1 MSRINSPVLKQ
12 IRYSNGGKP
21 PTIQVESS
29 TKLRGAISLLHEGAS
44 SNHVPLSVRAKVIIK
59 FFRKLQEDK
68 YLLSKI
74 FKYVTTLI
82 TSCYP
87 ATYNHKMALRNLAV
101 RSTILQ
107 QIRCNRSR
115 KAKDSSKSRSSTH
128 LLLGSEA
135 PCALDQFAAGRHL
148 RQLHPNRGNSTP
160 QIRLYTSQLEESDK
174 IEETN
179 QYWSLIG
186 AVLVRSMYQYWSE
199 LRPVLVSSVTSTG

>member
-1 MSRINSPVLKQ
+1 M
-12 IRYSNGGKP
+12 
-21 PTIQVESS
+21 
-29 TKLRGAISLLHEGAS
+29 
-44 SNHVPLSVRAKVIIK
+44 RAKVIIK

-68 YLLSKI
+68 YLLPKI
-74 FKYVTTLI
+74 FKYITTPI
-82 TSCYP
+82 TICYP
-87 ATYNHKMALRNLAV
+87 AIYNHKMALRNLTV

-135 PCALDQFAAGRHL
+135 PCALDQSTTGRQWEESHF
-148 RQLHPNRGNSTP
+148 NGGNSTP
-160 QIRLYTSQLEESDK
+160 QIRLYTSQLDEGYK
-174 IEETN
+174 GGRMN

-186 AVLVRSMYQYWSE
+186 AVLVRNIYQYWSE

>member
-1 MSRINSPVLKQ
+1 M
-12 IRYSNGGKP
+12 
-21 PTIQVESS
+21 
-29 TKLRGAISLLHEGAS
+29 
-44 SNHVPLSVRAKVIIK
+44 RAKVIIK

-68 YLLSKI
+68 YLLPKI
-74 FKYVTTLI
+74 FKYI
-82 TSCYP
+82 TAPITPCYP
-87 ATYNHKMALRNLAV
+87 ATYSHKMALRNLTV

-135 PCALDQFAAGRHL
+135 PCALDQSTTGRQWEESHF
-148 RQLHPNRGNSTP
+148 NGKNSGS
-160 QIRLYTSQLEESDK
+160 QIRLYTSPLREGYK
-174 IEETN
+174 GGRMN

-186 AVLVRSMYQYWSE
+186 AVLVRNMYQYWSE

>member
-1 MSRINSPVLKQ
+1 M
-12 IRYSNGGKP
+12 
-21 PTIQVESS
+21 
-29 TKLRGAISLLHEGAS
+29 
-44 SNHVPLSVRAKVIIK
+44 RAKVIIK

-68 YLLSKI
+68 YLLHKI

-82 TSCYP
+82 THCYP
-87 ATYNHKMALRNLAV
+87 ATYNHKMTLRNLTV

-115 KAKDSSKSRSSTH
+115 KAKDSSKSRPSTH

-135 PCALDQFAAGRHL
+135 PCALDQSTTG
-148 RQLHPNRGNSTP
+148 RQLKQSHLNGRNSAP
-160 QIRLYTSQLEESDK
+160 QIRLYTSQLDESDK
-174 IEETN
+174 REETN

-186 AVLVRSMYQYWSE
+186 AVLVRNIYQYWSE

>member
-1 MSRINSPVLKQ
+1 M
-12 IRYSNGGKP
+12 
-21 PTIQVESS
+21 
-29 TKLRGAISLLHEGAS
+29 
-44 SNHVPLSVRAKVIIK
+44 RAKVIIK

-68 YLLSKI
+68 YLLLKI
-74 FKYVTTLI
+74 FKYLI
-82 TSCYP
+82 APITPCYI
-87 ATYNHKMALRNLAV
+87 ARYNHKMAPPNLAV

-135 PCALDQFAAGRHL
+135 PCALDQSTTG
-148 RQLHPNRGNSTP
+148 RQLEQSHLNERNSRP
-160 QIRLYTSQLEESDK
+160 PIRLYPRLLREGYK
-174 IEETN
+174 GGKTN

-186 AVLVRSMYQYWSE
+186 AVLVRNIYQYWSE

>member
-1 MSRINSPVLKQ
+1 M
-12 IRYSNGGKP
+12 
-21 PTIQVESS
+21 
-29 TKLRGAISLLHEGAS
+29 
-44 SNHVPLSVRAKVIIK
+44 RAKVIIK

-68 YLLSKI
+68 YLLPKI
-74 FKYVTTLI
+74 FKYITTLI
-82 TSCYP
+82 IPCYP
-87 ATYNHKMALRNLAV
+87 AIYNHKMVLHNLTV

-135 PCALDQFAAGRHL
+135 PCALDQSTTG
-148 RQLHPNRGNSTP
+148 RQLKQSHLNGRNSAP
-160 QIRLYTSQLEESDK
+160 QIRLYTSQLDESDK
-174 IEETN
+174 REETN

-186 AVLVRSMYQYWSE
+186 AVLVRNIYQYWSE